1 MKGAKTYEQL
11 QEQLDEY
18 ILSHNMRPSKVRN
31 MVLKAACQLQQPF
44 TADALVEKCAE
55 ERISVGTVYNVLNLL
70 ILAQILHAI
79 QRQRG
84 KAATT
89 YELVRESDAH
99 MIVVCPKCG
108 RESEFTEPS
117 IIRLVHERRYS
128 NFVAK
133 YFTLVVYGE
142 CRVCRRKKRP
152 NDRAIYLEK
161 NNENDSN
168 T

>member
-11 QEQLDEY
+11 QEQLNEY

-31 MVLKAACQLQQPF
+31 MVLRAACQLPQPF
-44 TADALVEKCAE
+44 TADDLAKKCTE

-84 KAATT
+84 KAATE
-89 YELVRESDAH
+89 YELVRESSAH
-99 MIVVCPKCG
+99 MQVVCPKCG
-108 RESEFTEPS
+108 RISEFTEPS

-128 NFVAK
+128 NFIAK

-142 CRVCRRKKRP
+142 CRVCRKKQRA
-152 NDRAIYLEK
+152 NDRTVYLE
-161 NNENDSN
+161 NNTANDIN

>member
-11 QEQLDEY
+11 QEQLNEY

-31 MVLKAACQLQQPF
+31 MVLRAACQLPQPF
-44 TADALVEKCAE
+44 TADDLAKKCTE

-84 KAATT
+84 KAATE
-89 YELVRESDAH
+89 YELVRESSAH
-99 MIVVCPKCG
+99 MQVVCPKCG
-108 RESEFTEPS
+108 RVSEFTEPS

-128 NFVAK
+128 NFIAK

-142 CRVCRRKKRP
+142 CRVCRKKQRA
-152 NDRAIYLEK
+152 NDRTVYLE
-161 NNENDSN
+161 NNTANDIN

>member
-11 QEQLDEY
+11 LEQLNEY

-31 MVLKAACQLQQPF
+31 MVLLAACQLPQPF
-44 TADALVEKCAE
+44 TADDLAKKCTE

-84 KAATT
+84 KAATE
-89 YELVRESDAH
+89 YELVRESSAH
-99 MIVVCPKCG
+99 MQVVCPKCG
-108 RESEFTEPS
+108 RVSEFTEPS

-128 NFVAK
+128 NFIAK

-142 CRVCRRKKRP
+142 CRVCRKKKRA
-152 NDRAIYLEK
+152 NDRTVYLE
-161 NNENDSN
+161 NNTANDIN

>member
-44 TADALVEKCAE
+44 TADELAEKCAE

-89 YELVRESDAH
+89 YE
-99 MIVVCPKCG
+99 
-108 RESEFTEPS
+108 
-117 IIRLVHERRYS
+117 
-128 NFVAK
+128 
-133 YFTLVVYGE
+133 
-142 CRVCRRKKRP
+142 
-152 NDRAIYLEK
+152 
-161 NNENDSN
+161 
-168 T
+168 

>member
-18 ILSHNMRPSKVRN
+18 ILSHNMRPSKVRD
-31 MVLKAACQLQQPF
+31 MVLRAACQLPQPF
-44 TADALVEKCAE
+44 TADDLAKKCTE

-84 KAATT
+84 KAATE
-89 YELVRESDAH
+89 YELVRESSAH
-99 MIVVCPKCG
+99 MQVVCPKCG
-108 RESEFTEPS
+108 RISEFTEPS

-128 NFVAK
+128 NFIAK

-142 CRVCRRKKRP
+142 CRVCRKKQRA
-152 NDRAIYLEK
+152 NDRTVYLE
-161 NNENDSN
+161 NNTANDIN